1 MIESIY
7 NKSGPVKDR
16 FMKQATLHQLQIL
29 EAIAK
34 HGSFTRAAEE
44 LDLTQPTVS
53 QQIKKLT
60 QTIGMPLFDQLGKQL
75 YLTAAGKEV
84 LTASATISQQFTQ
97 LEIALDELK
106 GLRQGRINLVA
117 STTAKYFVPRLLGT
131 FRRKHPEIDL
141 ALHIT
146 NQEGVLARLAKNQ
159 DDLYFTG
166 RPPSDL
172 DIDLRPILENPL
184 VVVASSQHPL
194 AQEKNISLR
203 RLAAEPFIFREAG
216 SGTRSVIEQFLAE
229 NRVSVKVLIELSSN
243 EAIKQAIAG
252 ELGISILSQHSLALE
267 NQKGLLTILNVEGFP
282 IQRHWYVIYPR
293 GKHLST
299 AAQAFLDFS
308 INEGK
313 EIIDRFSA
321 DLIPR

>member
-1 MIESIY
+1 
-7 NKSGPVKDR
+7 
-16 FMKQATLHQLQIL
+16 MKQATLHQLQIL
-29 EAIAK
+29 EEIAK

-60 QTIGMPLFDQLGKQL
+60 QTIGMPLFEQLGKQL

-84 LTASATISQQFTQ
+84 LAASTTISQKFAD

-106 GLRQGRINLVA
+106 GLKQGRINLVA

-131 FRRKHPEIDL
+131 FRRKHPEIAL
-141 ALHIT
+141 ALQIT
-146 NQEGVLARLAKNQ
+146 NQEGVLSRLANNQ

-166 RPPSDL
+166 RPPSEM
-172 DIDLRPILENPL
+172 DIELRPILENPL
-184 VVVASSQHPL
+184 VVVASSEHPL
-194 AQEKNISLR
+194 AKKKNIPVKELVS
-203 RLAAEPFIFREAG
+203 EPFIFREPG
-216 SGTRSVIEQFLAE
+216 SGTRLVIEKFLAE
-229 NRVSVKVLIELSSN
+229 NRVSVEVVMELSSN

-252 ELGISILSQHSLALE
+252 GLGISILSQHSLALE
-267 NQKGLLTILNVEGFP
+267 NQEGLLTILNVEGFP
-282 IQRHWYVIYPR
+282 IQRHWYVIYPS
-293 GKHLST
+293 GKHLSV

-313 EIIDRFSA
+313 EIVDRFSA
-321 DLIPR
+321 DLIPKT